1 MQKVLSKSYAILS
14 YWKADRKGEKI
25 PVREIS
31 RIDATCVSL
40 YEVLIETVG
49 QSQGETTAQS
59 QRAAG
64 GNRLEV
70 WSL

>member
-49 QSQGETTAQS
+49 
-59 QRAAG
+59 
-64 GNRLEV
+64 
-70 WSL
+70 